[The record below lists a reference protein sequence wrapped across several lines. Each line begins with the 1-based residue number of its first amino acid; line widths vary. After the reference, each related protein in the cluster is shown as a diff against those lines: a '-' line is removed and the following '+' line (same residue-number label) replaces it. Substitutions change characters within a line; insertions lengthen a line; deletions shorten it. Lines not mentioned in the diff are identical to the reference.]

1 MKKTLLACVLA
12 AASFTA
18 HAQQVAAQPLRFV
31 IGAGLTFG
39 GDRLA
44 TTSYTNGTSAN
55 IRAGSGLQLAAGAE
69 YRLSP
74 LFSLQGTVGYHIHF
88 TPEAS
93 NGDADFSRIPV
104 ELIAYYHANEKW
116 RVGGGMRFVRNAKL
130 SGSGF
135 ASGLDESFDDTTS
148 GIVEAEYLYS
158 PSLGFKLRGVSEK
171 YDSRRY
177 AIGSAKANHL
187 GMFANFYF

>member
-12 AASFTA
+12 AATFCA
-18 HAQQVAAQPLRFV
+18 NAQQAPVKNQRFV
-31 IGAGLTFG
+31 IGTGLTFG

-44 TTSYTNGTSAN
+44 TTTYTNGDSAN
-55 IRAGSGLQLAAGAE
+55 IRAGSGLQLQAGVE
-69 YRLSP
+69 YRLNP
-74 LFSLQGTVGYHIHF
+74 LFSVQGNVGYHIHF

-104 ELIAYYHANEKW
+104 ELIGYYHANDKW

-135 ASGLDESFDDTTS
+135 AYGLDESFEDTTG
-148 GIVEAEYLYS
+148 GIVELEYLYS
-158 PSLGFKLRGVSEK
+158 PSLGFKLRGVGEK
-171 YDSRRY
+171 YESRY
-177 AIGSAKANHL
+177 SIGSAKGNHV